1 MSDDQV
7 GCEWVSVSSGVCVC
21 IFFNAWRKLVNFFTY
36 LNESISYNSV
46 YLTLTCV
53 KIFV

>member
-1 MSDDQV
+1 MIRL
-7 GCEWVSVSSGVCVC
+7 GVSGSVFLLVCVCVC

-46 YLTLTCV
+46 YLTLACV
-53 KIFV
+53 KIFE